1 MRAKQNTLARALH
14 DVGLAAW
21 FGGALMGA
29 VGLNGASREVRDPA
43 ERTRVANSGWGRWTP
58 VSLAAIT
65 LHYLGLVQLAQANKS
80 RLAAQQGVGTATFV
94 KAGLGTAAM
103 ATTVYARLLGQKVME
118 AEADAAQ
125 RGDELPTAAA
135 TTPAQATPYD
145 VRQVQRQLRVAQW
158 AVPALTGAVLIADA
172 KLSEQQ
178 RPMVTGKG
186 LLKRLT
192 PDRWSG

>member
-1 MRAKQNTLARALH
+1 MRAKQNTIARTLH

-29 VGLNGASREVRDPA
+29 VGLNGATREIRDPG

-65 LHYLGLVQLAQANKS
+65 LHYLGLVQLGRANKS
-80 RLAAQQGVGTATFV
+80 RVMGQKGVGSATMV

-103 ATTVYARLLGQKVME
+103 AATLYARMLGQKVME

-125 RGDELPTAAA
+125 RGDELPSGDA
-135 TTPAQATPYD
+135 TTPAEGTPHD

-158 AVPALTGAVLIADA
+158 AVPALTGAVLVADA

-178 RPMVTGKG
+178 RPLQTAKG
-186 LLKRLT
+186 AFRRFGG
-192 PDRWSG
+192 DR